1 MANIM
6 KIDFKGRDEREQ
18 ALINTVNAL
27 VDQMYQ
33 GRVPQAQKD
42 IRTNKE
48 DADAALILTEQAI
61 TEQDLL
67 NIENGL
73 LITDMDLRL
82 MELEAANE

>member
-6 KIDFKGRDEREQ
+6 RINFEGRDEREQ

-33 GRVPQAQKD
+33 GRVPQAQDD
-42 IRTNKE
+42 IVKNKE
-48 DADAALILTEQAI
+48 DADAALVLTEQAI

-67 NIENGL
+67 NIENGIA
-73 LITDMDLRL
+73 ITDIDLRV